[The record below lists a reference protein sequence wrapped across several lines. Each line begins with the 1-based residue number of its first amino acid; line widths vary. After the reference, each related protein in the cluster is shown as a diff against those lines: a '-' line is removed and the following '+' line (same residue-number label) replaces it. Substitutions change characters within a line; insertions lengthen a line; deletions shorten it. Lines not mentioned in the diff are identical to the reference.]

1 MLNIQFTEPSTNN
14 FMPHFPALSCY
25 NGYLH
30 KKKKKKKETSG
41 VKYSLYTLSC

>member
-30 KKKKKKKETSG
+30 EKK
-41 VKYSLYTLSC
+41 